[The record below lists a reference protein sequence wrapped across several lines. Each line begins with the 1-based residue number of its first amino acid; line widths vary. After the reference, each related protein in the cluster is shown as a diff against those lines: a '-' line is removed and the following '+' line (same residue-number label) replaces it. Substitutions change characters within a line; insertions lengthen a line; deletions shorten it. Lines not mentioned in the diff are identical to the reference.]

1 MGPAIRYQP
10 ETQVTRQSQQP
21 VKPSEP
27 LCIEPGA
34 PGAARAAAGVVVWM
48 AFLSGVQAPATAET
62 QKVTPRVFDDGSA
75 EAPRGAPQ
83 LPTLLSGYAAR
94 PPWAVAGVEYLVGY
108 PAHTVLKDPSTI
120 GNAGVSVDAA
130 HGIVYVT
137 GSNVTL
143 DGYDFATAGG
153 YGIVVQPGVSE
164 TVIQDCNFRV
174 GSNHLVPIH
183 AGTQVGNLTV
193 QYNTIDGGGGQDEK
207 VWALVNYNG
216 SGTFV
221 AKFNSFFDA
230 PADAIDFGVGSMAT
244 IIKYNLFVNL
254 GTAPGSH
261 PDAVQYAGVHST
273 HSVEAF
279 NTIYQPNPSGMQGI
293 QLEAQLGSTLKN
305 AELVNNVILAKGPP
319 IKMSYS
325 IAVGQDR
332 DPGNTIDGVVVAHNY
347 IDFSGAYGPFYQ
359 PTGTNLAF
367 VDNVNMLTGTRIA
380 APLGTA
386 TSKQVK

>member
-1 MGPAIRYQP
+1 
-10 ETQVTRQSQQP
+10 
-21 VKPSEP
+21 
-27 LCIEPGA
+27 
-34 PGAARAAAGVVVWM
+34 M
-48 AFLSGVQAPATAET
+48 AFLSAVQAPATAET
-62 QKVTPRVFDDGSA
+62 PKAAPRVFDDGSA

-83 LPTLLSGYAAR
+83 LPTLLSDYAAR

-108 PAHTVLKDPSTI
+108 PAHTVLKDPLTI
-120 GNAGVSVDAA
+120 GNVGVSVDAA

-153 YGIVVQPGVSE
+153 YGIVVQSGVSE

-193 QYNTIDGGGGQDEK
+193 QYNTIDGGAGQDEK

-230 PADAIDFGVGSMAT
+230 PADAIDFSAGSMAT
-244 IIKYNLFVNL
+244 IVKYNLFVNL
-254 GTAPGSH
+254 GTAQGSH

-305 AELVNNVILAKGPP
+305 AELMNNVIVAKGPP

-347 IDFSGAYGPFYQ
+347 IDFSGAYGPFYP

-380 APLGTA
+380 APFGTA
-386 TSKQVK
+386 TSKQLR